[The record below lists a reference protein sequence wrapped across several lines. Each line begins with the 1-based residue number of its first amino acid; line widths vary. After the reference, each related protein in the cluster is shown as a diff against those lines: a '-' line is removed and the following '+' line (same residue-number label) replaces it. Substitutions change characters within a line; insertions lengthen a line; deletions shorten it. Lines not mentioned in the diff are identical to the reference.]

1 VGQLLVVSLSAF
13 TFKLHQNWSLI
24 QVVGAKINRY
34 LGSGIRGVE
43 YPSCK

>member
-24 QVVGAKINRY
+24 HCVSEQYALTRCN
-34 LGSGIRGVE
+34 GSGIRAL
-43 YPSCK
+43 